1 MDRNLSLAT
10 LLELARTLP
19 IDTIDRV
26 TRGLMD
32 PLPPRFRAPERIELF
47 RCWFQTTEDILRGAL
62 VCFKILDLL
71 ADILK
76 VSESESNDKFFTI
89 SVRRYRDISRDNKVD
104 HWN

>member
-1 MDRNLSLAT
+1 MGKYPRVIRMRDKRTRIASSGQGSLSLAT

-32 PLPPRFRAPERIELF
+32 PLPPRFRASERIELF

-76 VSESESNDKFFTI
+76 V
-89 SVRRYRDISRDNKVD
+89 
-104 HWN
+104 